1 MTDSD
6 LQTVWVFH
14 GEDADFASG
23 VFTSRERAEAW
34 IQSNKLSGT
43 LTKYPVDIPVYE
55 WAVSAGFFTPKRDDH
70 RTPWFIGRFTSAT
83 QEHYHYDDGKGGGD
97 GDEDGDD
104 ADD

>member
-1 MTDSD
+1 MSDSD

-43 LTKYPVDIPVYE
+43 LTKYPVDIPAYE
-55 WAVSAGFFTPKRDDH
+55 WAMSAGLFTPTRDDH
-70 RTPWFIGRFTSAT
+70 RTPAFIGRFSSAT
-83 QEHYHYDDGKGGGD
+83 QEYDHDDEGAHGGEAD
-97 GDEDGDD
+97 AASDD
-104 ADD
+104 